1 MRPAACWSRP
11 PMPRASTSISS
22 RASCLRRPTPRA
34 SRPTAAPNPCSSLY
48 HPRMPRRNSP
58 RSENLRRAM
67 AQEAARVM
75 AEHGIQDFRAAKR
88 KAADRLGVGVEGAL
102 PSNTEVEAA
111 LVEYQRLFA
120 ADSHGAT
127 LRAQRS
133 AALRAMRTLAAFS
146 PRLVGPVLNGTA
158 TAHADVQLH
167 LFTDHPESVA
177 LNLMDR
183 GVEHEVGEHPL
194 RLDAEPFPNYP
205 PVHFQLHHPVLDATV
220 FPLDGIRQA
229 PVSPVDGRPMRRAD
243 AGELEALLGGEAQP
257 RA

>member
-1 MRPAACWSRP
+1 
-11 PMPRASTSISS
+11 
-22 RASCLRRPTPRA
+22 
-34 SRPTAAPNPCSSLY
+34 
-48 HPRMPRRNSP
+48 
-58 RSENLRRAM
+58 M

-88 KAADRLGVGVEGAL
+88 KAADRLGVGEDGAL

-111 LVEYQRLFA
+111 LAEYQRLFA

-133 AALRAMRTLAAFS
+133 VALRAMRSLAAYS
-146 PRLVGPVLNGTA
+146 PRLVGPVLHGTA

-167 LFTDHPESVA
+167 LFTDQPEAVA
-177 LNLMDR
+177 LDLLDR
-183 GVEHEVGEHPL
+183 GVGHDVGEHRL
-194 RLDAEPFPNYP
+194 RVDAGRFRNYP
-205 PVHFQLHHPVLDATV
+205 TVRFALDEQVIDATV

-243 AGELEALLGGEAQP
+243 AVELAALLDLGAPP